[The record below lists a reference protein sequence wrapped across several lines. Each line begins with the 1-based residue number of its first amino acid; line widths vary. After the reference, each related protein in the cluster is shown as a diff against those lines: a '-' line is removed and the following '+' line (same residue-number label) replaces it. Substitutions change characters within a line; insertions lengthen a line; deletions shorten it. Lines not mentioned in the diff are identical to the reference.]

1 MVERFTRLL
10 NREFSNINQAAILLG
25 FFALVSQVLGLVR
38 DRALAGMIGPGSEL
52 DVYYAAFRIPDF
64 LYVTIASLAAVTAM
78 LPFLTA
84 ALEKSG
90 HDKAKRFFNGVFT
103 VYLGLMVVVGVIIF
117 FLMPKIAPLVAPGF
131 DAAQIK
137 DLIMISRIMLLSP
150 ILMGLSNLAGSV
162 TQLFR
167 RFFVYALSPVLY
179 NVGILVGILALYP
192 AFGIS
197 GLAYGVVLGAFLHF
211 LIQIPVLLK
220 AGFFPQLTA
229 HINWKELKDL
239 TMLSLPRT
247 LGLASRNIAL
257 IAVVAIASVVGE
269 GAISVFNFSFN
280 LQNVPL
286 TLIGLSYSVAAF
298 PTLARLYVDNNIGE
312 YIRQIASAAKQ
323 IIFWSLPIMF
333 LFIVLRAQ
341 IVRVIL
347 GTGVFDWSDTRLTA
361 AALALFAV
369 SVLAQGL
376 VLLIVRS
383 YYAAGRTWRPL
394 IINLFSSAVII
405 SSAYGLLM
413 LFRDHLGFKYFI
425 EALLRVEDI
434 PGTSMLM
441 LPLAFSIGSVVNFTL
456 LWLFFSRD
464 FKGIRKAKLGKT
476 FFQSFSAS
484 FFLAVTAYECLILF
498 GRIFDLDT
506 FWGVLLQGGLSG
518 IAGIVVAISVL
529 YLMRSKEL
537 HDVYKALRSKF
548 WSAKVV
554 SEGDSSL

>member
-25 FFALVSQVLGLVR
+25 FFALVSQILGLVR
-38 DRALAGMIGPGSEL
+38 DRALAGIIGPGSEL

-84 ALEKSG
+84 ALEKNG

-103 VYLGLMVVVGVIIF
+103 VYLALMVIVGIVMF
-117 FLMPKIAPLVAPGF
+117 FLMPHIAPLIAPGF
-131 DAAQIK
+131 DPAQISN
-137 DLIMISRIMLLSP
+137 LIMISRIMLLSP

-179 NVGILVGILALYP
+179 NIGILVGILVLYP
-192 AFGIS
+192 SFGIS

-211 LIQIPVLLK
+211 LIQAPVLLR
-220 AGFFPQLTA
+220 AGFFPQFTA
-229 HINWKELKDL
+229 HINWSEIKELVF
-239 TMLSLPRT
+239 LSLPRT

-280 LQNVPL
+280 LQSVPL

-298 PTLARLYVDNNIGE
+298 PTLARLFVENNTGE
-312 YIRQIASAAKQ
+312 YLRQIAAAARQ

-347 GTGVFDWSDTRLTA
+347 GTGNFDWSDTRLTA
-361 AALALFAV
+361 ASLALFSV

-383 YYAAGRTWRPL
+383 YYAAGKTWRPL
-394 IINLFSSAVII
+394 IINLCSSAVII
-405 SSAYGLLM
+405 GSAYGLL
-413 LFRDHLGFKYFI
+413 LFFKESYGFQYFI
-425 EALLRVEDI
+425 ESLLRVEGI
-434 PGTSMLM
+434 PGTSVLM
-441 LPLAFSIGSVVNFTL
+441 LPLAFSVGSVVNFIL
-456 LWLFFSRD
+456 LWMFFSHD
-464 FKGIRKAKLGKT
+464 FSAIKKARLGKT

-484 FFLAVTAYECLILF
+484 FFMAVTAYQFLIIF
-498 GRIFDLDT
+498 GRVFNLDT
-506 FWGVLLQGGLSG
+506 FSGVLFQGLLSG
-518 IAGIVVAISVL
+518 LIGIVVAILVL
-529 YLMRSKEL
+529 YFMKSREL
-537 HDVYKALRSKF
+537 SEIHKTLRSKF
-548 WSAKVV
+548 WSATVV
-554 SEGDSSL
+554 SEGQSDL